1 MNFMIAGKQKDR
13 NDHILLPDIQ
23 SETIVEAYRV
33 LRSNLLTLQQKQG
46 IKTLLVTS
54 AVAGEGKTTTAIN
67 LALSLKQA
75 GQKVILVDGN
85 FRKGSVAENLDIPK
99 EQAGLINVLKGETDL
114 ASAVVSAEKYDA
126 LKVLPKGT
134 STDFI
139 SDDISL
145 DSLTTILSELKGD
158 YDWVIIDSAPA
169 SFSDTLMMAGAA
181 DGILICIRQYASA
194 QDEVKQ
200 ALLQLQNA
208 GGNVVGTV
216 MTRVDLKVEDTA
228 KRLYAKQI

>member
-1 MNFMIAGKQKDR
+1 MNLIIAGKQKDR

-23 SETIVEAYRV
+23 SETIIEAYRV
-33 LRSNLLTLQQKQG
+33 LRTNLLTIQQKQG
-46 IKTLLVTS
+46 IKTLLLTS
-54 AVAGEGKTTTAIN
+54 SVAGEGNTTTAIN

-85 FRKGSVAENLDIPK
+85 FRRGNIAERLDFPK
-99 EQAGLINVLKGETDL
+99 EQQGLINVLKGEIALT
-114 ASAVVSAEKYDA
+114 SAIVSAGKVEN
-126 LKVLPKGT
+126 LKILPKGISESFT
-134 STDFI
+134 SDAIDFKK
-139 SDDISL
+139 L
-145 DSLTTILSELKGD
+145 NGILNELKAD
-158 YDWVIIDSAPA
+158 YDWVVMDSAPA
-169 SFSDTLMMAGAA
+169 SFSDTLMMAGAV
-181 DGILICIRQYASA
+181 DGVLLCIRQYASA

-208 GGNVVGTV
+208 GGNVIGTA

>member
-46 IKTLLVTS
+46 IKTILVTS

-85 FRKGSVAENLDIPK
+85 FRRGNIAERLDFSK
-99 EQAGLINVLKGETDL
+99 EQQGLINVLKGEIALT
-114 ASAVVSAEKYDA
+114 SAIVSAGKVED
-126 LKVLPKGT
+126 LKILPKGIFESFT
-134 STDFI
+134 SDAIDFEK
-139 SDDISL
+139 L
-145 DSLTTILSELKGD
+145 NGILNELKAD
-158 YDWVIIDSAPA
+158 YDWVVMDSAPA
-169 SFSDTLMMAGAA
+169 SFSDTLMMAGAV
-181 DGILICIRQYASA
+181 DGVLLCIRQYASA

-208 GGNVVGTV
+208 GGNVIGTA

>member
-33 LRSNLLTLQQKQG
+33 LRSNLLTIQQKQE
-46 IKTLLVTS
+46 IKTLLMTS

-67 LALSLKQA
+67 LALSLTQA
-75 GQKVILVDGN
+75 GQKVVLVDGN
-85 FRKGSVAENLDIPK
+85 FRTGNVAERLNLPQ
-99 EQAGLINVLKGETDL
+99 EQAGLINLLKGETDL
-114 ASAVVSAEKYDA
+114 VPAVVSAEKYDA

-134 STDFI
+134 SADFT

-145 DSLTTILSELKGD
+145 DSLTKILSELKGD
-158 YDWVIIDSAPA
+158 YEWVIIDSAPA
-169 SFSDTLMMAGAA
+169 SCSDTLLMAGAV
-181 DGILICIRQYASA
+181 DGVLLCIRQYASA

-208 GGNVVGTV
+208 GGNVIGTA

>member
-46 IKTLLVTS
+46 IKTILVTS

-85 FRKGSVAENLDIPK
+85 FRRGNIAERLDFPK
-99 EQAGLINVLKGETDL
+99 EQQGLINVLKGEIALT
-114 ASAVVSAEKYDA
+114 SAIVSAGKVED
-126 LKVLPKGT
+126 LKILPKGISESFT
-134 STDFI
+134 SDAIDFEK
-139 SDDISL
+139 L
-145 DSLTTILSELKGD
+145 NGILNELKAD
-158 YDWVIIDSAPA
+158 YDWVVMDSAPA
-169 SFSDTLMMAGAA
+169 SFSDTLMMAGAV
-181 DGILICIRQYASA
+181 DGVLLCIRQYASA

-208 GGNVVGTV
+208 GGNVIGTA